1 MRKLTNILS
10 IIVGSLSIVGILLC
24 LVFYFS
30 NELNLIELVL
40 LLTSI
45 IFDIGIAF
53 LIIHDF
59 YLIQDVK
66 KKVK

>member
-30 NELNLIELVL
+30 NKLTLIELGL
-40 LLTSI
+40 LASI
-45 IFDIGIAF
+45 IFDIDIAF